1 MMITKKTIARID
13 KGGEKVNKTTKGT
26 NFDLISGAELHE
38 IQDGI
43 REIPMNVFL
52 SGVRTL
58 SASTYHSDYCFNW
71 QFLYTF
77 LIFLLHFKKN

>member
-1 MMITKKTIARID
+1 MLLKSMMITKKTIARID

-43 REIPMNVFL
+43 REIPMNVFFKWCP
-52 SGVRTL
+52 
-58 SASTYHSDYCFNW
+58 HIECFNLS
-71 QFLYTF
+71 FG
-77 LIFLLHFKKN
+77 LLL